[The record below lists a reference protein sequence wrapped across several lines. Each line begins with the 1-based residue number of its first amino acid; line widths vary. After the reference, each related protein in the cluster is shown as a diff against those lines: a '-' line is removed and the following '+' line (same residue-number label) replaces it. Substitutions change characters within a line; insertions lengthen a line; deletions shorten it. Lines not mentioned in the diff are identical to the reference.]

1 MAPAGASATE
11 LTITLLNDLQRH
23 DQMNFPNR
31 VPEAANATFGE
42 PFPQKFGLTPIG
54 AIANIAP
61 ALSCLGVSPE
71 RST

>member
-1 MAPAGASATE
+1 MRRR
-11 LTITLLNDLQRH
+11 LNNLQRH
-23 DQMNFPNR
+23 DQVNFPNR

-61 ALSCLGVSPE
+61 ALSCLGVAPRE
-71 RST
+71 VHLTHFPQGNP